1 VSPPP
6 PAPEPT
12 DAELVQRAQRGSPA
26 AFAALVARYQDRVYN
41 TCYRMCHDH
50 ADALDLT
57 QTAFLKALEQLP
69 EFRGEAGFFT
79 WLFRIAVNLTLS
91 FRRTRARAARVHGAE
106 LDRRRAARIAPP
118 ESDVA
123 ATMERRELRE
133 RIAGALDQLD
143 DEFRVAVV
151 LKDIEGL
158 DYAAIAEVLGIPT
171 GTVKSRIHRGRM
183 MLRDLLADERT
194 LGDRTQTRRS

>member
-1 VSPPP
+1 MCPPP
-6 PAPEPT
+6 RAPEPT

-26 AFAALVARYQDRVYN
+26 AFAALAARYQDRVYN

-106 LDRRRAARIAPP
+106 LDRRRSARIAPP

-123 ATMERRELRE
+123 ATMERQELRE
-133 RIAGALDQLD
+133 RIAAALDQLD

-158 DYAAIAEVLGIPT
+158 DYAAIAEVLGVPT
-171 GTVKSRIHRGRM
+171 GTVKSRIHRGRT

-194 LGDRTQTRRS
+194 LGDRAQTRRS